1 LCTSPTSNYEDGSCK
16 RPSDWPTNQ
25 PNEHVRGL
33 ILVRQCVGNRYEGLS
48 LLRFAAL
55 RQGNYATIDNY
66 LKGELR
72 YMDAGE

>member
-1 LCTSPTSNYEDGSCK
+1 VHLANQQLRRRFLQTTV
-16 RPSDWPTNQ
+16 RLPTNQ